1 MKKNDFI
8 AIVKN
13 NNGIIDGEMVTI
25 NKTDFDNM
33 LFDIDENMVEK
44 IDRNNYMININNKTS
59 FMVEITKPVKISGG
73 NGVKSKNATYH
84 VIYKKL
90 DEKTENVND
99 DLSTRNELVL
109 WLKSLNK
116 KTYEYIRI
124 YDNLG
129 NVCRKS
135 AWIERTPKTGTNN
148 A

>member
-8 AIVKN
+8 AIVNN
-13 NNGIIDGEMVTI
+13 NNGTI
-25 NKTDFDNM
+25 NNDVISITRDNFDNM
-33 LFDIDENMVEK
+33 LFDIDENMIEK
-44 IDRNNYMININNKTS
+44 IDRNNYLINVSSKTS
-59 FMVEITKPVKISGG
+59 FMVEIVKPVKISGG

-84 VIYKKL
+84 VVTKKL
-90 DEKTENVND
+90 DEKTEKIND

-129 NVCRKS
+129 NECRKS
-135 AWIERTPKTGTNN
+135 AWIERN
-148 A
+148 AKNA

>member
-8 AIVKN
+8 AIVNN
-13 NNGIIDGEMVTI
+13 NNGTI
-25 NKTDFDNM
+25 NNDLISITQDNFNNMLSEIDDNM
-33 LFDIDENMVEK
+33 IEK
-44 IDRNNYMININNKTS
+44 IDRNNYIVNVSAKTS
-59 FMVEITKPVKISGG
+59 FCIEIVKPVTGG

-84 VIYKKL
+84 IVTKKL

-129 NVCRKS
+129 NECRKS
-135 AWIERTPKTGTNN
+135 AWIERGVKN